1 MRISDWSSDVCS
13 SDLLRSNSAFIC
25 ICSAGEADFCNPQSN
40 RSNKNDKRGPCLK
53 SDRPSRTEREH
64 WEADMDFRDVQETGA
79 SNVMISEQADL
90 LEAPAKAAETAPAKL
105 EETMAYAAAADTSR
119 TVRTQ
124 LFPIKKDDKIGRAQ
138 D

>member
-1 MRISDWSSDVCS
+1 M
-13 SDLLRSNSAFIC
+13 
-25 ICSAGEADFCNPQSN
+25 CSAGEADFCNPQSN

-90 LEAPAKAAETAPAKL
+90 LEAPAKAAETATAKL
-105 EETMAYAAAADTSR
+105 AEAMARLEEHTSELQSIMRISYAGIC
-119 TVRTQ
+119 
-124 LFPIKKDDKIGRAQ
+124 LKKTNT
-138 D
+138 